1 MKSLTLY
8 ELNGIVREVLE
19 LSLDNSYWVE
29 AELSELREH
38 GGHCYMELVQKDE
51 NTNTPIAKASAR
63 CWRTTWMLL
72 KPRFE
77 RVAMQRL
84 SPGMKVLMKV
94 SAQFHE
100 QYGFSWIVSD
110 IDPTYTMGDMARK
123 RQEIINKLKAEGVF
137 DLNRELRLP
146 MLTQRIAVV
155 SSKTAAGYGDF
166 VDQLQNN
173 KQGLKFHLELFAASM
188 QGEQVEQSVIAALN
202 AIYERKEEFDCVV
215 IIRGG
220 GATSDLSGFDTLMLA
235 ENVANFPLPVITGIG
250 HERDESILDL
260 VANTRMKTPTAVAAF
275 LIDRMMNLCD
285 RIDTMEQTIVACV
298 ERRLQMETMRIERM
312 TVAIPHIFSSIREKQ
327 ERRLDTM
334 YSAALTSAKM
344 MLKDRND
351 TLEQWH
357 GRLVAA
363 IDRRM
368 EKETHRIEMM
378 DKHIELSSPERILQ
392 RGYSITMK
400 DGRAVTSYEQL
411 AEGDTIETV
420 FAKGTV
426 RSVVEKKQDS
436 KR

>member
-1 MKSLTLY
+1 
-8 ELNGIVREVLE
+8 
-19 LSLDNSYWVE
+19 
-29 AELSELREH
+29 
-38 GGHCYMELVQKDE
+38 
-51 NTNTPIAKASAR
+51 
-63 CWRTTWMLL
+63 
-72 KPRFE
+72 
-77 RVAMQRL
+77 
-84 SPGMKVLMKV
+84 MKVLMKV

-400 DGRAVTSYEQL
+400 DGHAVTSYEQL

-426 RSVVEKKQDS
+426 RSVVEKKQYS